1 MLDRNFVRDN
11 IEEVKKALARRGD
24 NYDLSEFEKISHKLR
39 DVRQEEETL
48 NAKINSV
55 SKSIGE
61 LFRSGKKDD
70 PEFAAQI
77 EQLKAESNETKEK
90 AKVASEQ
97 RRDLSDQQ
105 EQILYGIPNLPS
117 SETPEGKDENDNPV
131 VRTVGEKPEF
141 SFKPREHFDLGE
153 MLGLLDPERATRMAK
168 SRFSLSYGALARME
182 RALTSFM
189 LDLHTEEH
197 GYTEVLP
204 PFLVN
209 RTAMTGTGQLPK
221 FEDDLFH
228 TTEYDL
234 FLIPTAEVPI
244 TNIRSGEIIEDEE
257 LPLKYCA
264 YTPCFRKEAGSAG
277 KDTRGLIRQHQF
289 NKVELVKY
297 VRPEDSYA
305 ELEDLTANA
314 EEVLK
319 RLELHYRV
327 VELCS
332 GDIGFSAAK
341 TNDLE
346 VWLPG
351 ANAYREISSCSNFE
365 DYQARRMSIRYRPAP
380 KAKTRL
386 VHTINGSGLAVGRT
400 IVAILENYQREDG
413 SITIPEA
420 LQSYM
425 GGMTEIK
432 LPEKK

>member
-11 IEEVKKALARRGD
+11 IEEVKKILARRGGS
-24 NYDLSEFEKISHKLR
+24 YDLSEFEKISHQLR
-39 DVRQEEETL
+39 DVQQEEETL
-48 NAKINSV
+48 NAKVNSI
-55 SKSIGE
+55 SKQIGE

-70 PEFAAQI
+70 PELKEQI
-77 EQLKAESNETKEK
+77 GKLKAESNETKEQV
-90 AKVASEQ
+90 KVASEQ
-97 RRDLSDQQ
+97 RKILADQQ
-105 EQILYGIPNLPS
+105 EQILLGIPNLPAP
-117 SETPEGKDENDNPV
+117 ETPDGKDENDNPV
-131 VRTVGEKPEF
+131 IRTVGVKPEF
-141 SFKPREHFDLGE
+141 SFAPREHFELGE
-153 MLGLLDPERATRMAK
+153 LLGLLDPERAARMAK

-189 LDLHTEEH
+189 LDLHTTEH

-228 TTEYDL
+228 TSEYDL
-234 FLIPTAEVPI
+234 FLIPTAEVPV
-244 TNIRSGEIIEDEE
+244 TNIRYGEILEDAD
-257 LPLKYCA
+257 LPIKYCA

-297 VRPEDSYA
+297 VRPEDSYK
-305 ELEDLTANA
+305 ELDDLTANA

-319 RLELHYRV
+319 RLGLHYRV
-327 VELCS
+327 VALCS

-351 ANAYREISSCSNFE
+351 AGAYREISSCSNFE

-380 KAKTRL
+380 KAKPRL
-386 VHTINGSGLAVGRT
+386 VHTLNGSGLAVGRT
-400 IVAILENYQREDG
+400 LVAILENYQREDG
-413 SITIPEA
+413 SIEIPA
-420 LQSYM
+420 VLQSYM

-432 LPEKK
+432 PPEKK